1 MILDFHRTNTGFLA
15 WVLTILQS
23 QLFHQSWQFQIH
35 VKKWNCVISRIEHA
49 QNYLGF
55 QRSRFQ
61 FSLVSRLGRIEPD
74 NSNGIAHGK
83 FHCMKVWF
91 SQRPWLSWLF
101 FPAPENKDQYKLLDT
116 DLMKIVQKKIRFCF
130 NTSYLTDSYIVF
142 TLKIE
147 SVCKITI
154 FGLKMMVKSSI
165 EKKNEIPPHHM
176 VWRKITKSVTK
187 ITIFPH
193 GGISK

>member
-1 MILDFHRTNTGFLA
+1 MILDFHPTNTGFLA

-55 QRSRFQ
+55 QQSRFQ

-101 FPAPENKDQYKLLDT
+101 FPAPENKNQYKLFDT
-116 DLMKIVQKKIRFCF
+116 RGLFRILILRV
-130 NTSYLTDSYIVF
+130 L
-142 TLKIE
+142 
-147 SVCKITI
+147 SV
-154 FGLKMMVKSSI
+154 
-165 EKKNEIPPHHM
+165 H
-176 VWRKITKSVTK
+176 R
-187 ITIFPH
+187 IFPLRVLTLADSNKMPKNC
-193 GGISK
+193 GC